1 MASTKFI
8 PKCRVFANLKRRI
21 HSLAEDG
28 MHIIP
33 NWGQNIECH
42 KKATTTLF
50 LGLRGPHGMLLLV
63 SPSVRPPEKSGS
75 VIYSYICLVNHQKTS
90 ETNPMAPRDPL
101 DAPFDPLRSL
111 SRSLDLIELLRPP
124 QLPFKSSVDPSMASF
139 ETL

>member
-42 KKATTTLF
+42 KEATTTLF
-50 LGLRGPHGMLLLV
+50 LGPRGPHGIPLLV
-63 SPSVRPPEKSGS
+63 SPSVRKKNLDH
-75 VIYSYICLVNHQKTS
+75 SYTG
-90 ETNPMAPRDPL
+90 MY
-101 DAPFDPLRSL
+101 
-111 SRSLDLIELLRPP
+111 
-124 QLPFKSSVDPSMASF
+124 ASCHESAEDF
-139 ETL
+139 

>member
-50 LGLRGPHGMLLLV
+50 LGPRGPHGIPLLV
-63 SPSVRPPEKSGS
+63 SPLVRKKKLDH
-75 VIYSYICLVNHQKTS
+75 IYTGMY
-90 ETNPMAPRDPL
+90 
-101 DAPFDPLRSL
+101 
-111 SRSLDLIELLRPP
+111 
-124 QLPFKSSVDPSMASF
+124 AS
-139 ETL
+139 

>member
-42 KKATTTLF
+42 KEATTTLF
-50 LGLRGPHGMLLLV
+50 LGPRGPHGIPLLV
-63 SPSVRPPEKSGS
+63 SPSVRPSARKIWITQRQVCMPHE
-75 VIYSYICLVNHQKTS
+75 
-90 ETNPMAPRDPL
+90 
-101 DAPFDPLRSL
+101 
-111 SRSLDLIELLRPP
+111 
-124 QLPFKSSVDPSMASF
+124 SSDDF
-139 ETL
+139 

>member
-42 KKATTTLF
+42 LKKQEYLYF
-50 LGLRGPHGMLLLV
+50 LVREGLMEYL
-63 SPSVRPPEKSGS
+63 
-75 VIYSYICLVNHQKTS
+75 C
-90 ETNPMAPRDPL
+90 
-101 DAPFDPLRSL
+101 
-111 SRSLDLIELLRPP
+111 
-124 QLPFKSSVDPSMASF
+124 
-139 ETL
+139 